1 MSKPETVTVNL
12 DTPIDRPGD
21 KGEKIETIA
30 LRKPMAGELRGLSLA
45 DVLNLDVD
53 SITKLVPRI
62 SNPTLTEPEVR
73 AMDPADLVECGKEI
87 AGFLLQKRHKG

>member
-1 MSKPETVTVNL
+1 MSKSETVTVEL
-12 DTPIDRPGD
+12 DTAISREDQKID
-21 KGEKIETIA
+21 KVA
-30 LRKPMAGELRGLSLA
+30 LRKPMSGELRGLSLA

-62 SNPTLTEPEVR
+62 SNPSLTESEVR
-73 AMDPADLVECGKEI
+73 GMDPADLVECGKEI

>member
-1 MSKPETVTVNL
+1 MSKTETVTVDL
-12 DTPIDRPGD
+12 DTPITRES
-21 KGEKIETIA
+21 EKIDQVK

-45 DVLNLDVD
+45 EVINLDVD

-62 SNPTLTEPEVR
+62 STPTLTEPEVR
-73 AMDPADLVECGKEI
+73 NMDPADLTECGKEI

>member
-1 MSKPETVTVNL
+1 MGKNEANNVTVAL
-12 DTPIDRPGD
+12 DTPIQRD
-21 KGEKIETIA
+21 GEKIETIT

-62 SNPTLTEPEVR
+62 SNPILTEHEVR
-73 AMDPADLVECGKEI
+73 NMDPADLVEAGKEI

>member
-1 MSKPETVTVNL
+1 MSKPETITVAL
-12 DTPIDRPGD
+12 DTPIARE
-21 KGEKIETIA
+21 GEKIDKVT

-45 DVLNLDVD
+45 EVINLDVD

-62 SNPTLTEPEVR
+62 SNPTLSEQEVR
-73 AMDPADLVECGKEI
+73 NMDPADLTEFGKEI

>member
-1 MSKPETVTVNL
+1 MSKNEAANVTVSL
-12 DTPIDRPGD
+12 DTPIQRD
-21 KGEKIETIA
+21 GEKIETIT
-30 LRKPMAGELRGLSLA
+30 LRKPMAGELRGLSMA

-62 SNPTLTEPEVR
+62 SNPILTEQEVR
-73 AMDPADLVECGKEI
+73 NMDPADLVEAGKEI

>member
-1 MSKPETVTVNL
+1 MSKTETITVTL
-12 DTPIDRPGD
+12 DTPIPREGD
-21 KGEKIETIA
+21 KVEKVT

-45 DVLNLDVD
+45 EVINLDVD

-62 SNPTLTEPEVR
+62 SNPTLTEHEVR
-73 AMDPADLVECGKEI
+73 NMDPADLTECGKEI

>member
-1 MSKPETVTVNL
+1 MSKPETVTVEL
-12 DTPIDRPGD
+12 DTPIQREN
-21 KGEKIETIA
+21 EKIDKIV

-62 SNPTLTEPEVR
+62 STPTLAEHEVR
-73 AMDPADLVECGKEI
+73 AMDPADLVEAGKEI
-87 AGFLLQKRHKG
+87 ASFLLQKRHKG